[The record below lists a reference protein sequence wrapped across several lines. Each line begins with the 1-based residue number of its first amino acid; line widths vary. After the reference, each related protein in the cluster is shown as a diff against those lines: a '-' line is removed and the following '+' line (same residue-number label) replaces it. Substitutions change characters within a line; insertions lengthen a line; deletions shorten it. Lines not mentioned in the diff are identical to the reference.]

1 MSEGKPINE
10 NQADIEA
17 PEHESPQTGSPSGA
31 PIPPMVVLG
40 FVIIA
45 LLGGLVA
52 IALRG
57 GFGSSYSDPAEVAR
71 LKAETNALQ
80 NQLNRNRLERGLRPL
95 ELGSE
100 SIEEVATRLKKE
112 ADTMVVMAGSLEKL
126 LTESEA
132 TNRATESKL
141 LLSETSRQNLAADSV
156 RMQEEI
162 RRALVVSSEADLIR
176 RDLAAAKSRND
187 ALMSEL
193 DQTRKE
199 LVALGEG
206 ASKADIAG
214 LQRRLDEALRA
225 KDFFE
230 AKVNALQNELSTT
243 KSKLF
248 AASENELLPAAVEL
262 VRSLRKLE
270 KLPDSDIT
278 QAYSKLGVDLGASV
292 LRKLE
297 FATGSSKLNATDDE
311 AIRSLV
317 ADIPDGD
324 LVLAIGYASETGN
337 VDSNRV
343 LSSDRA
349 TAAAQLY
356 SGIKRPEQL
365 VQAVYLGQ
373 TDRFSSRIPER
384 NQIVEIWRIRKK

>member
-1 MSEGKPINE
+1 MSEGKPTIENE
-10 NQADIEA
+10 TDIET
-17 PEHESPQTGSPSGA
+17 PEHESANQSTPSA
-31 PIPPMVVLG
+31 PPIPPMVVLG

-57 GFGSSYSDPAEVAR
+57 GFGRSASDPTEVAR

-80 NQLNRNRLERGLRPL
+80 NQLNRSRLELGLRPL
-95 ELGSE
+95 EGGAE
-100 SIEEVATRLKKE
+100 SIEDVASRLKKE

-132 TNRATESKL
+132 KNRATESKL
-141 LLSETSRQNLAADSV
+141 LQSETSRQNLAADSV

-162 RRALVVSSEADLIR
+162 RRALVVSTEVDMLR
-176 RDLAAAKSRND
+176 RDLATAKSRND

-206 ASKADIAG
+206 ASKADLSE

-230 AKVNALQNELSTT
+230 AKVNELQNELSTT

-248 AASENELLPAAVEL
+248 AATENELLPAAVEL

-270 KLPDSDIT
+270 NLPDSDIT

-297 FATGSSKLNATDDE
+297 FATGSSKLSPEDE
-311 AIRSLV
+311 EAMKNHIE
-317 ADIPDGD
+317 DIPDGD

-337 VDSNRV
+337 VDGNRV

-356 SGIKRPEQL
+356 SSLKRPGQL

-384 NQIVEIWRIRKK
+384 NQLVEIWRIRKK

>member
-1 MSEGKPINE
+1 
-10 NQADIEA
+10 
-17 PEHESPQTGSPSGA
+17 
-31 PIPPMVVLG
+31 MVVLG

-57 GFGSSYSDPAEVAR
+57 GFSSSSSDPAEVAR

-80 NQLNRNRLERGLRPL
+80 NQLNRNRLELGLRPL
-95 ELGSE
+95 EGGSE
-100 SIEEVATRLKKE
+100 SIEDVASRLKKE

-132 TNRATESKL
+132 RNRATESKL
-141 LLSETSRQNLAADSV
+141 LQSETSRQNLAADSV

-162 RRALVVSSEADLIR
+162 RRALVVSSESDLIR
-176 RDLAAAKSRND
+176 RELAAAKARND

-230 AKVNALQNELSTT
+230 AKVNELQNELSTT

-270 KLPDSDIT
+270 NLPDSDIT
-278 QAYSKLGVDLGASV
+278 QAYSKLGVELGASV

-297 FATGSSKLNATDDE
+297 FATGSSKLSPADEE
-311 AIRSLV
+311 AIRNLV

-337 VDSNRV
+337 VDGNRV

-365 VQAVYLGQ
+365 VQAVYLGP

-384 NQIVEIWRIRKK
+384 NQLVEIWRIRKK

>member
-1 MSEGKPINE
+1 MSEGKPTNE
-10 NQADIEA
+10 NQADIES
-17 PEHESPQTGSPSGA
+17 PDHESAQTGPPSGA

-57 GFGSSYSDPAEVAR
+57 GFGHATSDPAEVAK

-80 NQLNRNRLERGLRPL
+80 NQLNRKRLEFGLRPL
-95 ELGSE
+95 EGGSE
-100 SIEEVATRLKKE
+100 SIEDVASRLKKE

-141 LLSETSRQNLAADSV
+141 LQSETSRQNLAADSV

-176 RDLAAAKSRND
+176 RELATAKSRND

-199 LVALGEG
+199 LAALGEG
-206 ASKADIAG
+206 ASKADLAG

-230 AKVNALQNELSTT
+230 AKVNELQNELSTT

-262 VRSLRKLE
+262 IRSLRKLE
-270 KLPDSDIT
+270 NLPDSDIT
-278 QAYSKLGVDLGASV
+278 QAYSKFGVELGAEV

-297 FATGSSKLNATDDE
+297 FPTGSSKLNPADE
-311 AIRSLV
+311 GAIKNLV

-337 VDSNRV
+337 VDGNRT

-356 SGIKRPEQL
+356 SSVKRPGQP
-365 VQAVYLGQ
+365 VQAFYLGQ
-373 TDRFSSRIPER
+373 TDRFSSRVPER
-384 NQIVEIWRIRKK
+384 NQLVEIWRIRKK